1 MFQIRF
7 IIILNTFLVHDTKI
21 ATEKMFILAICFS
34 RYKRW
39 LNLSCFYFHL
49 IIYIKFFIVL
59 KKNFII
65 IKEVGHYAVLFFL
78 HSPTN
83 PDCCWL
89 SRGWGLGRELRC
101 LTDGQ
106 QAPTPAVEVNEDGPI
121 CPTQPPHWLVD
132 LHSDV
137 PHVGVRN
144 LINKAI
150 YLSFNDTFKSFF
162 KYRSESVLVEKII
175 KSFSIM
181 QTLTRIKIIKFVC
194 KIIT

>member
-1 MFQIRF
+1 MEGEIGECLLDWYHHCSTVTWYFPHQRVIG
-7 IIILNTFLVHDTKI
+7 ICASNVPNKVYNYTKYLSRTWYKNSNRKI
-21 ATEKMFILAICFS
+21 FILAICFS

-121 CPTQPPHWLVD
+121 CPTQPPHWLID

-137 PHVGVRN
+137 PHVGVCN

-150 YLSFNDTFKSFF
+150 YL
-162 KYRSESVLVEKII
+162 
-175 KSFSIM
+175 
-181 QTLTRIKIIKFVC
+181 
-194 KIIT
+194 